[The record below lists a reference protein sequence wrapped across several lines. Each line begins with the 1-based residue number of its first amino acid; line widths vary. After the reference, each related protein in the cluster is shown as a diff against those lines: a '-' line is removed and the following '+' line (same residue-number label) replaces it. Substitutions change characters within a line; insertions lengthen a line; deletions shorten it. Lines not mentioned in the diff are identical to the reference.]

1 MAPASPSRTRA
12 PSVLQVGWHLAAVGR
27 HLVHYLT
34 LAVMAILALLAVPS
48 MSRYAENAKVH
59 ATAELFHASVQQART
74 EAIRRKAPQSSLC

>member
-1 MAPASPSRTRA
+1 
-12 PSVLQVGWHLAAVGR
+12 
-27 HLVHYLT
+27 
-34 LAVMAILALLAVPS
+34 MAILALLAVPS